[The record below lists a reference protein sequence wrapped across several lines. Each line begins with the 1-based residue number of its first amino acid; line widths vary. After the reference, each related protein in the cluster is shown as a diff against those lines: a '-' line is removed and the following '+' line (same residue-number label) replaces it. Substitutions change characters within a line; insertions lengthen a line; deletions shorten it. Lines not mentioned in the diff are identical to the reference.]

1 MPIAADATVEYV
13 MPLLINNYTVTE
25 EWCFLWWSVQRSYK
39 QNELAVA
46 VREVLVFS
54 RYELLLL
61 EAGN

>member
-1 MPIAADATVEYV
+1 MLTAEHATVEYV
-13 MPLLINNYTVTE
+13 MPLVINNYTITE
-25 EWCFLWWSVQRSYK
+25 EWCFLCWSMKRSYK

-61 EAGN
+61 GVGN